1 MTSTARKSPG
11 STTRARILD
20 SALRL
25 FNARG
30 ERNVTTNHIAEDL
43 GISPGNLYYH
53 FRNKADIVSEL
64 FNHYETLVSGFLQV
78 PADRVLTW
86 QDKMGYLESILDSMW
101 GARFFHRDLSH
112 LLNQDDDLRQR
123 YNTFVQRTLEQ
134 GLRVYEGLRSA
145 GLLEA
150 SDEELRALMVNTW
163 VITAS
168 WTGFV
173 HGLVPPD
180 KQHEELDH
188 TLLRQGIYQL
198 VCLEAPYLRGDAAGH
213 LAEIKQRY
221 SAGDTLSVL
230 FSAATPQG
238 TAGNA

>member
-1 MTSTARKSPG
+1 MTTTARKSPG
-11 STTRARILD
+11 STRERILD

-25 FNARG
+25 FNAQG

-64 FNHYETLVSGFLQV
+64 FNHYEALVSGFLQV
-78 PADRVLTW
+78 PEDRVLTW

-112 LLNQDDDLRQR
+112 LLNQDENLRLR
-123 YNTFVQRTLEQ
+123 YNAFVQRTLEQ

-150 SDEELRALMVNTW
+150 TDEELRALMVNTW
-163 VITAS
+163 
-168 WTGFV
+168 
-173 HGLVPPD
+173 
-180 KQHEELDH
+180 
-188 TLLRQGIYQL
+188 
-198 VCLEAPYLRGDAAGH
+198 
-213 LAEIKQRY
+213 
-221 SAGDTLSVL
+221 
-230 FSAATPQG
+230 
-238 TAGNA
+238 